1 MSDFEHQATGQEARH
16 AMPRRPWTPE
26 EEHRQDML
34 RRYLGVLASAAAAE
48 ARTEARTEAGEP
60 AAGPADTP
68 PSSAEHQ
75 AGEQAPGAPH
85 VRDVMRVP
93 AVSVPGDM
101 PFLDVAHTLSREHLS
116 AVPVVDAEDHV
127 VGVVSESDLLAK
139 AAVMAVSHRS
149 GPIGRL
155 REHRLYEKSRG
166 ETAAALMTYP
176 AVTVHPGDLVAD
188 AAWTAARARLKRL
201 PVTDHHG
208 RLVGAVSRIDLLRS
222 LIRNDAEIREE
233 IESRILRREFL
244 LDPGSIELTV
254 DNGVVTVVGRLDPA
268 LVPKLLERI
277 REIEDVVDVVDR
289 LDAG

>member
-1 MSDFEHQATGQEARH
+1 MSDFDHQAAGKEARR
-16 AMPRRPWTPE
+16 AAPRRSWTPE
-26 EEHRQDML
+26 EEHRQDAL
-34 RRYLGVLASAAAAE
+34 QRYLGALASVEAAE
-48 ARTEARTEAGEP
+48 ARAGAP
-60 AAGPADTP
+60 AAGETDTAP
-68 PSSAEHQ
+68 THPRQ
-75 AGEQAPGAPH
+75 DREQTPEAPC

-101 PFLDVAHTLSREHLS
+101 PFLDVARTLSREHLS

-139 AAVMAVSHRS
+139 AAVMAASHRP

-166 ETAAALMTYP
+166 ETAATLMTYP
-176 AVTVHPGDLVAD
+176 AVTVHPGELVTD
-188 AAWTAARARLKRL
+188 AAWTAARSRLKRL

-222 LIRNDAEIREE
+222 LIRDDAEIRED

-244 LDPGSIELTV
+244 LDVGSIEVTV
-254 DNGVVTVVGRLDPA
+254 ENGVVTVAGRLDKT
-268 LVPKLLERI
+268 LVPKLLEAI
-277 REIEDVVDVVDR
+277 RETDDVVDVVDD
-289 LDAG
+289 LSPG